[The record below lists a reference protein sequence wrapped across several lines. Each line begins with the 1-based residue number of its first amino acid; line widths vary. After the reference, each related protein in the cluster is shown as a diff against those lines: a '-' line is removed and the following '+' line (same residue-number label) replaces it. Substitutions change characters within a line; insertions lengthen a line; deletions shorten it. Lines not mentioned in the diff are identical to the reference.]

1 VAIEI
6 LVEALMRAD
15 DGCSGSGGGGGG
27 GVIDSMPLLA
37 VVARKGE
44 EMVTKTVEVGKV
56 VEWFGGA

>member
-1 VAIEI
+1 
-6 LVEALMRAD
+6 MRAD

-44 EMVTKTVEVGKV
+44 EMVTKMVEVGKV